1 MSSTN
6 DTTLSPAWTFP
17 GSFGL
22 PATPLVV
29 AGDRLLGISSSAVF
43 AVDIHTGAPAAT
55 STPDRDWLQPIES
68 FFGPTPKVAAADG
81 IVYMTDGDD
90 LKAIGLGDGDP
101 LPGWSMPK
109 VPGVAALTVHE
120 GTLIAVHLNSSGAT
134 VVSGFAASTG
144 LPSFAPRTISPESP
158 GSVTFGNGAVF
169 FMAEGALHAVNVDF
183 GDPRWRFAPAGDPLT
198 AAVAPLVADR
208 TVLVSGRTL
217 YAVDIEKGTKRFEIT
232 STAGR
237 DVTWSTPAADIP
249 PAPVAASQAA
259 NFQLSTGL
267 QDSRNGALL
276 TGTALAAAIL
286 GRTYGGRAVATSS
299 AGDVVCFALSD
310 GAMLWRT
317 TANSPGAPV
326 IIDDT
331 VYVTTDGQARLA
343 RFNVHTG
350 QRLSGYLLP
359 ELADS
364 QQPTIANGSLF
375 LTSDAGD
382 IVARPF
388 ATQSAAFFDGASS
401 LIAVKPEGTQFDF
414 GTEDFTLE
422 AWFRSSTGGEILS
435 TYPTSTDPGA
445 HGIRV
450 NLTPAGQVRV
460 AVTNAGRSSYAV
472 RRTRRAGAADGEWH
486 HLAVVRR
493 SGAFMVA
500 VDGRSHDVLAPEGAT
515 DNALSIGG
523 RSALTIGAYKAS
535 ATAAPD
541 SYFRGLIREVRIWDR
556 ALDLSTIANNKSV
569 QLTGAEPRLKGLWR
583 LAEAQTPEAPVEPVN
598 EVRRHRVRATFVN
611 AASRPTDLT
620 MDGSAF
626 PYLLHESKR
635 QWPYA
640 GTWAARGATAVRGS
654 AAVSSNGIA
663 AYGTSSA
670 IYAVDA
676 HDGKRVWGMD
686 VVQASEP
693 VADGGDFLVL
703 TKAESLIRLDAR
715 RGGKLQLTAFPPC
728 SATGRLVAPACSAS
742 HIAATM
748 GGNTVWIWDRA
759 AAKAK
764 SVAVDGAPERL
775 VFGSA
780 GLVVV
785 TRGAAGVR
793 LVLINPMTAA
803 VRGTASVS
811 GDACCMAGDSLFAV
825 VDGAVARFDGASIS
839 APPKVKSA
847 RLGGTI
853 TGLLALGD
861 DATIVAT
868 TDAGV
873 VHGLTLGGLPRWNT
887 PLPVGRA
894 GGTNAVNPPALE
906 SGHRVVCTTASGTV
920 AVLDG
925 RTGAIAGLYSTMHA
939 AIGTPAIA
947 AGTVFTGCVDVIAN
961 DDLAEIDGALHSIV
975 FGETTTLRLNVDAAG
990 TPVANGRQHA
1000 DITVAGDDSALR
1012 LLNVH
1017 ESCVE
1022 AWVNLPAPS
1031 KGGGILG
1038 IAPTTRSRFDVN
1050 LWIEPDG
1057 TLHYTSRVLDG
1068 TAWSAVH
1075 VAAAT
1080 TIIDGKW
1087 HHVAA
1092 SRSLATSQANSND
1105 SVPDRVI
1112 IYVDGVAMPTNV
1124 VAPPAAPATLATG
1137 LRACVGATLDA
1148 ALAASRPFCGMI
1160 AEARVWDTYL
1170 VSSEISSRMSVKLRG
1185 DEPGLIAYWNFDL
1198 GRVADASRDGHD
1210 GELAVAVS
1218 AAAPAWWLTDLTFAQ
1233 PSYPFITSTA
1243 AIASQKEGERTMY
1256 ALTIKVCSADG
1267 KGMGGQ
1273 DVHAWYVKRAADD
1286 AASIFVNEVELQA
1299 VTSDD
1304 EPHPKV
1310 LRLQKAFSGKTLSD
1324 GTLRLRVSSPLA
1336 GHGPALD
1343 LWTAFMPLNERFHV
1357 DVLIDN
1363 QSLAKPTPP
1372 ALTAQAKLIQDYH
1385 YTTGN
1390 KVDETRDRSTWRV
1403 VLRAADPGDVPRP
1416 DEPVTLWASESATI
1430 EVLGQKHVVN
1440 ADNAVTVTTEP
1451 TGELTVVMT
1460 ASGLTAPTLYAR
1472 AGFMHRNDR
1481 VVIDPHQD
1489 AHAQLNTLDSAQLT
1503 KPRMTNW
1510 KPGAKEDEGPTLLK
1524 SEHQTYAPDIA
1535 KAIRQVTTVAKPA
1548 DPHAPPRAGRLLR
1561 AARAPRLAMRQPA
1574 TVPLTDG
1581 VVLRRTL
1588 AGVARPAPVDADA
1601 FRDAMHGALGFMI
1614 ETGPR
1619 GFVYTPI
1626 TTPAQLAMIRADEP
1640 PMLARPDQ
1648 LLGAFWDDIVDF
1660 AVDVYDQAK
1669 RIVVTVA
1676 DAVQIAITT
1685 LVDQTTRIVN
1695 IVVDSVEKALDAV
1708 AGFFKQLA
1716 VELEKV
1722 IEFLRVIFNWKAIIE
1737 TQKIL
1742 HQVFLASANMAI
1754 ASTKDMGKFTNATA
1768 ALAKLPVAGVPAD
1781 APSMNSASAG
1791 PGSQNDPVVAGSR
1804 SVEGKSMMQKTTTSP
1819 VQSSA
1824 SASPAAALPQPSNPL
1839 EVILRE
1845 LPALA
1850 SSVLDLSP
1858 ADLVSEMQRILAKV
1872 ADATLVTTSQTIAAV
1887 VKGFGEPVK
1896 WVIDLLNA
1904 RINIPFITDLYEWI
1918 TGTTLTLAN
1927 VICLVLAIPVNIAY
1941 AAITLI
1947 KDGRARKFAD
1957 DAKGLPAEMVKPR
1970 LAAAAD
1976 VAVVPA
1982 TPIAPEVVF
1991 VIFRAITCIADSS
2004 LDAAA
2009 LSKARAKG
2017 GDGFLGD
2024 KAIGI
2029 FKIMS
2034 GVAGMVT
2041 LTIQNVFSNKAFE
2054 VRVRA
2059 VAGKDADQFLPPWE
2073 WLTWTIYGVLMAL
2086 RLKNIVVGGMA
2097 LRTAGPSKSDPTLV
2111 MIERVATQAA
2121 SFVALPLLIIQIVQL
2136 EKLKPIIQGFGN
2148 ANVAEEYR
2156 LMAIRDIMGTVGL
2169 MFELFFSTTDLE
2181 QVGSVAPPPGW
2192 DFHGFAVNVRAATG
2206 ATATVLHAVA
2216 VFGYGD

>member
-1 MSSTN
+1 MSHTN
-6 DTTLSPAWTFP
+6 DANDANDTDDTTLAPGWTFP

-29 AGDRLLGISSSAVF
+29 AGDRLLGISPSAVF
-43 AVDIHTGAPAAT
+43 GVDIYTGAPAAT
-55 STPDRDWLQPIES
+55 STPGRDWLQPIES

-81 IVYMTDGDD
+81 IVYITDGDD

-101 LPGWSMPK
+101 LPGWSTPK

-120 GTLIAVHLNSSGAT
+120 GTLIAVHLDSSGAT
-134 VVSGFAASTG
+134 VVSGFAAATG
-144 LPSFAPRTISPESP
+144 ARSFPPRTISPESP
-158 GSVTFGNGAVF
+158 GSVAFGNGAVF

-183 GDPRWRFAPAGDPLT
+183 GDPRWRFSPASDPL
-198 AAVAPLVADR
+198 APSVAPLVADR

-217 YAVDIEKGTKRFEIT
+217 YAVSIDKGEKRFEIT
-232 STAGR
+232 SAAGR

-249 PAPVAASQAA
+249 SAPVAASQAA
-259 NFQLSTGL
+259 SFQLS
-267 QDSRNGALL
+267 NGMRDRRSGTLLSGAALS
-276 TGTALAAAIL
+276 AAIL

-299 AGDVVCFALSD
+299 GGDIVCFALSD
-310 GAMLWRT
+310 GATLWRT
-317 TANSPGAPV
+317 TAQSPGAPV

-331 VYVTTDGQARLA
+331 VYITTDGQSRLA
-343 RFNVHTG
+343 RFNLNTG

-359 ELADS
+359 AFAAS
-364 QQPTIANGSLF
+364 QRPTIANGSLF

-401 LIAVKPEGTQFDF
+401 MIAVKPEGTQFDF
-414 GTEDFTLE
+414 GTEDFTIE

-435 TYPTSTDPGA
+435 TYPTSDDAGA
-445 HGIRV
+445 HGIRI
-450 NLTPAGQVRV
+450 NLTPAGQIRV
-460 AVTNAGRSSYAV
+460 AVTNARRSSYAV

-515 DNALSIGG
+515 DDALSIGG
-523 RSALTIGAYKAS
+523 KSALTIGAYKAAAS
-535 ATAAPD
+535 ATPE

-556 ALDLSTIANNKSV
+556 ALDLSTIANNKNV

-583 LAEAQTPEAPVEPVN
+583 LAEAQTPSAPVEPVN
-598 EVRRHRVRATFVN
+598 EVRRHRVRAQFVN
-611 AASRPTDLT
+611 AASCPTDLM

-626 PYLLHESKR
+626 PYLLHESKQ

-654 AAVSSNGIA
+654 AAVSTNGIA

-676 HDGKRVWGMD
+676 HDGKRVWAMD

-693 VADGGDFLVL
+693 VADGGDFLVV

-715 RGGKLQLTAFPPC
+715 RGGKLQLTAFPSFSSTERPI
-728 SATGRLVAPACSAS
+728 APACSAS
-742 HIAATM
+742 YIAAAL
-748 GGNTVWIWDRA
+748 GGNAVWIWDRA
-759 AAKAK
+759 AARAR
-764 SVAVDGAPERL
+764 SVAVEGTPERL
-775 VFGSA
+775 AFGAA

-785 TRGAAGVR
+785 TRAATGGVR
-793 LVLINPMTAA
+793 LALINPKTATL
-803 VRGTASVS
+803 RGTASVS
-811 GDACCMAGDSLFAV
+811 DDAFCMAGDSLFAV
-825 VDGAVARFDGASIS
+825 VDGAVARFDGAHPSTP
-839 APPKVKSA
+839 ATVKSA
-847 RLGGTI
+847 RLGGEI
-853 TGLLALGD
+853 TGLVALGD

-873 VHGLTLGGLPRWNT
+873 VHGLTLGGLPRWKT
-887 PLPVGRA
+887 TLPVGRA
-894 GGTNAVNPPALE
+894 GGSNAVNPPALDA
-906 SGHRVVCTTASGTV
+906 GNRVVCTTFSGSV
-920 AVLDG
+920 AILDG
-925 RTGAIAGLYSTMHA
+925 KTGALDGLYSTMHA
-939 AIGTPAIA
+939 AVGTPAIA

-975 FGETTTLRLNVDAAG
+975 FGETTALRLNLDEAG

-1000 DITVAGDDSALR
+1000 VINVSGDDSALR

-1022 AWVNLPAPS
+1022 AWVNLPAVS
-1031 KGGGILG
+1031 KGGGIVG
-1038 IAPTTRSRFDVN
+1038 VAPTTVSRFDVN
-1050 LWIEPDG
+1050 LWIDPDG
-1057 TLHYTSRVLDG
+1057 TLHYTSHALDG
-1068 TAWSAVH
+1068 TAWSGVH
-1075 VAAAT
+1075 VTAAT
-1080 TIIDGKW
+1080 SIIDGKW

-1092 SRSLATSQANSND
+1092 SRSLPTSQANSND
-1105 SVPDRVI
+1105 VVPDRVI
-1112 IYVDGVAMPTNV
+1112 IYVDGVAMPTI
-1124 VAPPAAPATLATG
+1124 AATPPAAPATLATG
-1137 LRACVGATLDA
+1137 LRACVGATIDT

-1198 GRVADASRDGHD
+1198 GRVADASRDEHD
-1210 GELAVAVS
+1210 GELAVAATV
-1218 AAAPAWWLTDLTFAQ
+1218 PAWWLTDLTFAQ

-1243 AIASQKEGERTMY
+1243 AIASQKAGEATMY
-1256 ALTIKVCSADG
+1256 TLTLKVCAADG
-1267 KGMGGQ
+1267 KGIGGQ

-1286 AASIFVNEVELQA
+1286 APSIFVNDVELQA
-1299 VTSDD
+1299 VSSDD
-1304 EPHPKV
+1304 EPHPKM
-1310 LRLQKAFSGKTLSD
+1310 LRLQKAFSGKTLGD
-1324 GTLRLRVSSPLA
+1324 GTLRLRVTSSLA

-1343 LWTAFMPLNERFHV
+1343 VWTSFMPLNERFHV
-1357 DVLIDN
+1357 DVLMDN

-1440 ADNAVTVTTEP
+1440 ADNAVTVTTEQ
-1451 TGELTVVMT
+1451 TGELTVVMS

-1489 AHAQLNTLDSAQLT
+1489 AHAQLNRLDDTQLT

-1510 KPGAKEDEGPTLLK
+1510 KPGAKEDEGPTLLRP
-1524 SEHQTYAPDIA
+1524 EHQTHAPDIA
-1535 KAIRQVTTVAKPA
+1535 QAIRQVTTIAKPA

-1561 AARAPRLAMRQPA
+1561 AARPPRLARLAMRQPESTA
-1574 TVPLTDG
+1574 LTDS

-1601 FRDAMHGALGFMI
+1601 FRDAMGGAIGFMI
-1614 ETGPR
+1614 ETGPK
-1619 GFVYTPI
+1619 GFIYTPI
-1626 TTPAQLAMIRADEP
+1626 TSHAHLATIRADEPP
-1640 PMLARPDQ
+1640 PMLARPDH
-1648 LLGAFWDDIVDF
+1648 LLGAFWDDIADF
-1660 AVDVYDQAK
+1660 AVDVYDRAK
-1669 RIVVTVA
+1669 RIVITVA
-1676 DAVQIAITT
+1676 DAVEIAITT
-1685 LVDQTTRIVN
+1685 LIDETTRIVK

-1716 VELEKV
+1716 VELQKV

-1742 HQVFLASANMAI
+1742 HGVFLASANMAI
-1754 ASTKDMGKFTNATA
+1754 ASTRDMGNFTKAIA
-1768 ALAKLPVAGVPAD
+1768 SLAKLPAVDIPAD
-1781 APSMNSASAG
+1781 APSVNTASAG
-1791 PGSQNDPVVAGSR
+1791 QGSQDDPVVASSR

-1819 VQSSA
+1819 VSTGG
-1824 SASPAAALPQPSNPL
+1824 SASPADALPQPSNPL

-1845 LPALA
+1845 IPSLA

-1858 ADLVSEMQRILAKV
+1858 ADLVAELRRILAKA
-1872 ADATLVTTSQTIAAV
+1872 ADATLVGAGQTIAAV
-1887 VKGFGEPVK
+1887 VKGFAEPVK
-1896 WVIDLLNA
+1896 WVVDLLNA

-1918 TGTTLTLAN
+1918 TGTPLTLAN
-1927 VICLVLAIPVNIAY
+1927 VVCLALAIPVNIAY

-1947 KDGRARKFAD
+1947 KDGHARKFAD
-1957 DAKGLPAEMVKPR
+1957 DAKGLPAQMQQAR
-1970 LAAAAD
+1970 LAAFEGSVEGAGEAWSR
-1976 VAVVPA
+1976 
-1982 TPIAPEVVF
+1982 AP
-1991 VIFRAITCIADSS
+1991 
-2004 LDAAA
+2004 
-2009 LSKARAKG
+2009 ARA
-2017 GDGFLGD
+2017 
-2024 KAIGI
+2024 
-2029 FKIMS
+2029 
-2034 GVAGMVT
+2034 
-2041 LTIQNVFSNKAFE
+2041 
-2054 VRVRA
+2054 
-2059 VAGKDADQFLPPWE
+2059 PW
-2073 WLTWTIYGVLMAL
+2073 
-2086 RLKNIVVGGMA
+2086 R
-2097 LRTAGPSKSDPTLV
+2097 
-2111 MIERVATQAA
+2111 AA
-2121 SFVALPLLIIQIVQL
+2121 SFRRQRFHRKWCSSSSAPSPAS
-2136 EKLKPIIQGFGN
+2136 PIH
-2148 ANVAEEYR
+2148 R
-2156 LMAIRDIMGTVGL
+2156 
-2169 MFELFFSTTDLE
+2169 STPPRCRR
-2181 QVGSVAPPPGW
+2181 VAPRGAAACSGTRRS
-2192 DFHGFAVNVRAATG
+2192 GFSRSCPASRAWSR
-2206 ATATVLHAVA
+2206 
-2216 VFGYGD
+2216 